1 MHLQFLD
8 SRLVG
13 HYLIV
18 ILKFL
23 RDVIW
28 RIDKIT
34 QVTSRILKDPGIMGI
49 DLNVGLVLVVQ

>member
-13 HYLIV
+13 HNLIV